1 MATATLKLDKSLLEQ
16 MTQLAQSRNVPV
28 KELIEKYLY
37 SLLTKERID
46 TSSIVDK
53 LYGSVTLPDDFD
65 YKKELGDTISSK
77 YK

>member
-1 MATATLKLDKSLLEQ
+1 